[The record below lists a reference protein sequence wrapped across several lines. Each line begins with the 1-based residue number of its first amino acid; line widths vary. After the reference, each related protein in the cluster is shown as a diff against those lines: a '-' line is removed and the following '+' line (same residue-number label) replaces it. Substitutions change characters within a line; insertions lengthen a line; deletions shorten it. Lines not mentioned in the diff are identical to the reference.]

1 MTLVAAT
8 TILGMGRSYTSITEP
23 LHAFIDQQAM
33 FFVGTAPLGTDTH
46 VNVSPKG
53 MDSLRVIDS
62 STIAYLDLV
71 GSGAETIAH
80 LRENGRITIMWCSF
94 GPTPRILRAYGTGE
108 YLVLGAT
115 GYTELIDRFPEYR
128 AVRSI
133 IKITIEQLA
142 DSCGFGVPQLDLVGQ
157 RTRLTDWA
165 DRKTVEELETYMRDK
180 NSFSIDGL
188 RALDG

>member
-1 MTLVAAT
+1 
-8 TILGMGRSYTSITEP
+8 MGRSYTTITEA
-23 LHAFIDQQAM
+23 LHTFIDQQAM
-33 FFVGTAPLGTDTH
+33 FFVGTAPLAANTH

-94 GPTPRILRAYGTGE
+94 GSTPRILRAYGTGE
-108 YLVLGAT
+108 YLVPGAT
-115 GYTELIDRFPEYR
+115 GYVELIDRFPR
-128 AVRSI
+128 FKAVRSI
-133 IKITIEQLA
+133 IKISVERLA

-157 RTRLTDWA
+157 RTRLTDWGDQRTA
-165 DRKTVEELETYMRDK
+165 EELKTYMRDR
-180 NSFSIDGL
+180 NSVSIDGL
-188 RALDG
+188 KALDG

>member
-1 MTLVAAT
+1 
-8 TILGMGRSYTSITEP
+8 
-23 LHAFIDQQAM
+23 M
-33 FFVGTAPLGTDTH
+33 FFVGTAPLAANTH

-80 LRENGRITIMWCSF
+80 LRKNGRITIMWCSF
-94 GPTPRILRAYGTGE
+94 GSTPRILRAYGVGE
-108 YLVLGAT
+108 YLVPGAT
-115 GYTELIDRFPEYR
+115 GYAKLIDRFPEFK

-133 IKITIEQLA
+133 IKISVERLA

-157 RTRLTDWA
+157 RTRLTDWG
-165 DRKTVEELETYMRDK
+165 DQKTAEELETYVRDK
-180 NSFSIDGL
+180 NSVSIDGL